1 MVTIVKNQNLFGR
14 KITMFRSKYEDHDHV
29 YSEAGSPI
37 KIEYQLRIVD
47 NAEEIV
53 ETGKSN
59 LYDYIQSHA
68 DSVDITKILERCAL
82 IEDYSM
88 LNRMP
93 TQFMDVTEMPQSL
106 AEAYA
111 QVQDAKNFFERMPID
126 IKESY
131 NNNFVEFLQGL
142 GDQKF
147 QNVVIDF
154 LEKEKIKSASKE
166 EVKSDE
172 S

>member
-1 MVTIVKNQNLFGR
+1 MILIVFP
-14 KITMFRSKYEDHDHV
+14 TKYSEHKPV
-29 YSEAGSPI
+29 YSDPGSPI
-37 KIEYQLRIVD
+37 KIEYQLRIID
-47 NAEEIV
+47 NCEEIV

-59 LYDYIQSHA
+59 LYEYIQSHA

-93 TQFMDVTEMPQSL
+93 SQFMDVTEMPKTL

-111 QVQDAKNFFERMPID
+111 QVQDAKNFFDRMPVN
-126 IKESY
+126 IKETY
-131 NNNFVEFLQGL
+131 NNNFVEFMSDL
-142 GDQKF
+142 GSTKF

-154 LEKEKIKSASKE
+154 LEKEKSKNTSND
-166 EVKSDE
+166 EVTNSE

>member
-1 MVTIVKNQNLFGR
+1 
-14 KITMFRSKYEDHDHV
+14 MFRSKYEKHERV
-29 YSEAGSPI
+29 NANPGSPI
-37 KIEYQLRIVD
+37 RIEYQLRIID
-47 NAEEIV
+47 NSEEIV

-82 IEDYSM
+82 IQDYSY

-93 TQFMDVTEMPQSL
+93 SAFMDVTDMPNNL

-111 QVQDAKNFFERMPID
+111 QVQDAKNFFERMPVD
-126 IKESY
+126 IKEKYS
-131 NNNFVEFLQGL
+131 NNFVEFIADIGSERF
-142 GDQKF
+142 KN
-147 QNVVIDF
+147 NVSDY
-154 LEKEKIKSASKE
+154 LEKIKTAE
-166 EVKSDE
+166 TQEANTDE